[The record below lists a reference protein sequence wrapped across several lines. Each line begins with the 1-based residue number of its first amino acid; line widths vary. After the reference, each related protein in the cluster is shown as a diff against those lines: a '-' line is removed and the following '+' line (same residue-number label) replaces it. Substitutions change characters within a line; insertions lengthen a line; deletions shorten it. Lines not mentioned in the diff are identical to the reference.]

1 MRFTFNRK
9 GLLIGICLLILP
21 WVVHSGATGSAKEIN
36 PKTSLLA
43 DLVVDLMMQSDNEQ
57 RAFALIALDELYAAY
72 KTELEQVGETGT
84 KSVKRRKKR
93 RRWASATNNF
103 LANLLKTYQ
112 LLGNYAP
119 LRLYVDNK
127 QKVLIVVGDQ
137 PIVVSGPRIG
147 DEVTFE
153 KRIIERYCNQRECL
167 KREQNWH
174 SNRLEQEISAPGGWL
189 LGQNRKMS
197 YLTRDGLLFEFNSA
211 TDRVMKGEAALAVV
225 IELRRIVTALTQ
237 FQQSGG
243 SIDWT
248 GIVIRSTAANED
260 HLIELN
266 NHGDFLRLWLPNLH
280 NNRNILHESL
290 PWVRARV
297 NGDQYQLKIRNA
309 DHLLKGTNKI

>member
-1 MRFTFNRK
+1 MRFTANRTDP
-9 GLLIGICLLILP
+9 LIGIRLLLLTWIVL
-21 WVVHSGATGSAKEIN
+21 TCTNGSAKEIN

-43 DLVVDLMMQSDNEQ
+43 DLVVDLIMQSENEQ

-72 KTELEQVGETGT
+72 KTELEQVGGTDT
-84 KSVKRRKKR
+84 KSVKTQKKR
-93 RRWASATNNF
+93 RRWTSATNSF
-103 LANLLKTYQ
+103 LANLLKTSQ
-112 LLGNYAP
+112 LLDNHAP

-167 KREQNWH
+167 KPEQNWH
-174 SNRLEQEISAPGGWL
+174 SNRLEQELSAPGGWL

-197 YLTRDGLLFEFNSA
+197 YLTRDGLLFEFNRA
-211 TDRVMKGEAALAVV
+211 TDRKMKGEAALAVI
-225 IELRRIVTALTQ
+225 IELRKIVTAFKR

-243 SIDWT
+243 AIDWT
-248 GIVIRSTAANED
+248 GIVIRSTAASED

-266 NHGDFLRLWLPNLH
+266 NQGDFLRLWLPNLH
-280 NNRNILHESL
+280 NHGNILHESL
-290 PWVRARV
+290 PWVHARV
-297 NGDQYQLKIRNA
+297 NGYQYELKIRNA
-309 DHLLKGTNKI
+309 DHLLKGTSKN